1 MHCENL
7 QRNCSSLG
15 SCVLLSVA
23 QVEKRSFHFRFYN
36 GYLTDTCVSADGIVT
51 NHCGKHVYTSWFS
64 FCGDAEMNPL
74 YWRFRQVYFCR
85 NANCRHV
92 SAARKFGRYSII
104 RWLSGTVSAETELDQ
119 FTLCSLHV
127 FCRFLFRWIIYSL
140 HFLNVE
146 TLLKSPVWNHILFI
160 LSGI

>member
-1 MHCENL
+1 MDGFCSLFSHGL
-7 QRNCSSLG
+7 FRSLTSLSWRRNAILD
-15 SCVLLSVA
+15 
-23 QVEKRSFHFRFYN
+23 FRGKIGPPIWQPEIY
-36 GYLTDTCVSADGIVT
+36 VT
-51 NHCGKHVYTSWFS
+51 SRETIYTSCFS
-64 FCGDAEMNPL
+64 FCRDAETYPL
-74 YWRFRQVYFCR
+74 YWRFRQVYFCG

-92 SAARKFGRYSII
+92 SASRKFRRYSII
-104 RWLSGTVSAETELDQ
+104 HWVPRTVSAEAELDR

-146 TLLKSPVWNHILFI
+146 TLLNSPVWNHILFI